1 MATGPKRPSKKK
13 DGGRQTR
20 SVLAT
25 TLSSSCLAVSAV
37 AVPTPVPQ
45 NLVSFTDYPVS
56 NVLEKLLI
64 DKTTGRR
71 LTMGGAQGAATEI
84 TPALLS
90 RKPSPVLPRVEK
102 SRETQ
107 GARTKKNAEV
117 FTPSWLYAKMNDF
130 LDVEMS
136 SAREATEVS
145 LPRDAAH
152 RGSGALAASFDWRRY
167 VDTRILEITCGEAP
181 FIVSRYDAA
190 TGKLIPVKERIGL
203 LDRKLRAVNENAAD
217 EEEWMKWAVRAYES
231 VYGYE
236 YQGDSLAIARANL
249 LITFAENLEARWGR
263 KATTHELTAIANRI
277 VWNFWQM
284 DGLMGMVS
292 VWKTIEIQHLPGFDP
307 PKPPEQMEFFPEP
320 KEEKKGTPLR
330 QEKACIIFDWRARR
344 PVTYNE
350 IGRAASTMSPLVG
363 SRVPRDRKSTSTKG
377 TKTMRFDYAI
387 GNPPYQEEAIGNNAS
402 DTPVYHY
409 FYDRSFEVA
418 DCVEL
423 ISPARFLFNAG
434 GTPKE
439 WNAKM
444 LSDPHLK
451 ILDYEQRSA
460 NVFAGTSISG
470 GIVVT
475 LRNAHRN
482 YGAIEV
488 FSPYDELNSIV
499 KKVDAVSSSN
509 LSSIVSN
516 RGAYRYSDLAY
527 EQFPK
532 EMKMTADRRIA
543 PSAFVRIPNLF
554 LEKKPKN
561 DDKYVRILGVL
572 EGERVYRWFRRDLLA
587 SVKTLEKYKVFISKA
602 DGAAGQIGLPIPA
615 RICGRPCVEGPGVG
629 ATETFISIGCVDTKR
644 EAEAIAKYVRTKFAR
659 AMLGILK
666 VTQNCASHTWRKV
679 PLQDFTSKSDID
691 WSGTVEEIDKQ
702 LYKKYKLT
710 KAEIKF
716 IETHVKAME

>member
-45 NLVSFTDYPVS
+45 NLFSFTDYPVS

-71 LTMGGAQGAATEI
+71 LTMGGAQGVAVEI
-84 TPALLS
+84 TPSLLS
-90 RKPSPVLPRVEK
+90 RKPTPVLPRVEK
-102 SRETQ
+102 SREAQ

-117 FTPSWLYAKMNDF
+117 FTPSWLCAKMNDF
-130 LDVEMS
+130 LDVEMLS
-136 SAREATEVS
+136 DREATEVS

-152 RGSGALAASFDWRRY
+152 RGSGALAASLDWRRY

-284 DGLMGMVS
+284 DGLTGMVS
-292 VWKTIEIQHLPGFDP
+292 AWKTIEIQHLPGFDP
-307 PKPPEQMEFFPEP
+307 PKPPEQMEFFSEP

-350 IGRAASTMSPLVG
+350 IGRAASMMQPVG
-363 SRVPRDRKSTSTKG
+363 SRVPRDRKSNSTKG

-387 GNPPYQEEAIGNNAS
+387 GNPPYQEDTMDTS
-402 DTPVYHY
+402 DKPIYNI
-409 FYDRSFEVA
+409 FMDGAYDVA
-418 DCVEL
+418 DKVEL
-423 ISPARFLFNAG
+423 ITPARFLFNAG
-434 GTPKE
+434 KTPKA
-439 WNAKM
+439 WNEKM

-451 ILDYEQRSA
+451 VLEYTQNSA
-460 NVFAGTSISG
+460 TVFSNTDIKG
-470 GIVVT
+470 GVAIT
-475 LRNAHRN
+475 YRDRTNDF
-482 YGAIEV
+482 GAIETYSI
-488 FSPYDELNSIV
+488 FPELNTILHKVVTGHGFETIMGSIFQQNKWDLDIVLKEHPEIKKSIGSCGTERRLTTPIFNLGIFREEKQKGDV
-499 KKVDAVSSSN
+499 K
-509 LSSIVSN
+509 
-516 RGAYRYSDLAY
+516 
-527 EQFPK
+527 
-532 EMKMTADRRIA
+532 
-543 PSAFVRIPNLF
+543 
-554 LEKKPKN
+554 
-561 DDKYVRILGVL
+561 ILGL
-572 EGERVYRWFRRDLLA
+572 INNKRRYKFIERKYIQDNGNLD
-587 SVKTLEKYKVFISKA
+587 KYKVILPASNGSGALGEALSMPLCGMPLCGYTQSFIGI
-602 DGAAGQIGLPIPA
+602 GAFEKK
-615 RICGRPCVEGPGVG
+615 V
-629 ATETFISIGCVDTKR
+629 
-644 EAEAIAKYVRTKFAR
+644 EAEAALKYVKSKFVR
-659 AMLGILK
+659 VMLGILK
-666 VTQNCASHTWRKV
+666 VTQHNHKPAWRYV
-679 PLQDFTSKSDID
+679 PLQDFTSASDID
-691 WSGTVEEIDKQ
+691 WSGTVEEIDQQ